1 MLAAY
6 FDLHVCGG
14 GANDV
19 DFLWR
24 GEVVDHDIGSAVWT
38 RLRLFLVLSKHPS
51 SIYFYAL
58 DYEKTQ
64 VQIEL

>member
-14 GANDV
+14 GAYDV

-24 GEVVDHDIGSAVWT
+24 GEVVDHDIGSTV
-38 RLRLFLVLSKHPS
+38 
-51 SIYFYAL
+51 
-58 DYEKTQ
+58 
-64 VQIEL
+64 